1 MAANHPLQTLGST
14 LVWPMAPTVFPDPA
28 SLSMQHG
35 RDELILYLEE
45 LAKPDPR
52 IVWAEE
58 SGRGLISGIDEVFH
72 FFFDD
77 NDFDETAVGTTL
89 CNHGEVAAVG
99 RLKASLEAI
108 LESVGE
114 QGDDDDFVRHPLW
127 PHVTAAAAGALI
139 ELRPTT

>member
-1 MAANHPLQTLGST
+1 
-14 LVWPMAPTVFPDPA
+14 MAPAAFPNLA
-28 SLSMQHG
+28 SLSMQHR
-35 RDELILYLEE
+35 RDELILYLDE

-58 SGRGLISGIDEVFH
+58 GKRGLISGIDQVFH

-77 NDFDETAVGTTL
+77 NDFDKTAIGTTL
-89 CNHGEVAAVG
+89 CSQGEVAAVG
-99 RLKASLEAI
+99 RLKASLDAI

-114 QGDDDDFVRHPLW
+114 QGDQDDFVRHPLW

-139 ELRPTT
+139 KLRPTT